1 MFVLAKIF
9 ACIVGRVLS
18 HKSGL
23 YGADN
28 GSRTLVA
35 HFYCLRDK
43 KKKGKDTDFCCGF
56 FSVVVLR
63 VVRGHT
69 FRRLIVK
76 ILYVDNGT
84 CRA

>member
-43 KKKGKDTDFCCGF
+43 KKEGTGHGLLLWF
-56 FSVVVLR
+56 FSVDVLR
-63 VVRGHT
+63 VVRGAYIQA
-69 FRRLIVK
+69 FDRKNLVRR
-76 ILYVDNGT
+76 
-84 CRA
+84 